1 VVITAIYPNG
11 MNITGGTGRFAGAT
25 GRINL
30 LFGAADFADLKNGSG
45 QFIFRYQGQICFSR
59 P

>member
-1 VVITAIYPNG
+1 

-30 LFGAADFADLKNGSG
+30 LFGVADFADLKNGTS
-45 QFIFRYQGQICFSR
+45 QFIFRYQGRSVSR
-59 P
+59 IRSLK